1 MSSRAE
7 VGRSFPWENISTELV
22 LLPDAERFAPGLRLV
37 RCISRWC
44 VTPYAFILQICSDV
58 KSSQKDNKHAVQSL
72 VLFHVW
78 AGHVFHYL
86 YFFTFQSLLY
96 SWSALPQFIIP
107 SPHCPQKSIPLTLP
121 DFSTSLGLKS
131 LQGYAH
137 LLTLRPYQ
145 AILWCV
151 CVAGLGPTP
160 VCCLI
165 CGSVSQRS

>member
-58 KSSQKDNKHAVQSL
+58 KSSQKDHKLAVQSL

-86 YFFTFQSLLY
+86 YFFTFQSLIP
-96 SWSALPQFIIP
+96 SWSAFLWFIIP
-107 SPHCPQKSIPLTLP
+107 SLIVSKRFYPS
-121 DFSTSLGLKS
+121 
-131 LQGYAH
+131 
-137 LLTLRPYQ
+137 PYQ
-145 AILWCV
+145 ASPC
-151 CVAGLGPTP
+151 LGASSLSKVMHVFSHWGHTRQFFG
-160 VCCLI
+160 VYVL
-165 CGSVSQRS
+165 GTLD